1 MKYFVMKHN
10 TFDDMYA
17 ITPLVDTLEEAVA
30 LGKEYLL
37 NKELNKPF
45 TLTEEG
51 KEEFLS
57 SLDALYDL
65 NEGYTKSY
73 APYDKFLEETYI
85 VIRLDELNKKY
96 VNIPLGEVYYFI
108 CVTDSN
114 GNPTEIVSEIYPN
127 HEELI
132 DDFCHSPRFN
142 NMPSNLRE
150 NLFDELQ
157 TNWHTT
163 YGCKYQVIQ
172 AARV

>member
-10 TFDDMYA
+10 TFDDMMA
-17 ITPLVDTLEEAVA
+17 ITPLVDTLEEAVSKA
-30 LGKEYLL
+30 KEYLV
-37 NKELNKPF
+37 NQKNQIG

-51 KEEFLS
+51 KRELLS

-65 NEGYTKSY
+65 NEGYTISY

-85 VIRLDELNKKY
+85 VIRLDELNKKF

-127 HEELI
+127 HEDLI
-132 DDFCHSPRFN
+132 EDFCHSSRFN
-142 NMPSNLRE
+142 NMPHYLRE

-157 TNWHTT
+157 TNWCAT

-172 AARV
+172 AARI